1 MNLKVWGVSYAIDG
15 QTHKLIKVL
24 PNRLKATITKYFNHF
39 PITARSK
46 VKTVTMDL
54 NYYNVIAR

>member
-1 MNLKVWGVSYAIDG
+1 M
-15 QTHKLIKVL
+15 L

-54 NYYNVIAR
+54 NYYNVIARELFPTHKLF